1 MTSEQGGAIAN
12 RQGNILEQQVRQAFA
27 SHGFREVAFAE
38 YEKLASGST
47 LPGVPV
53 PDLLVRRV
61 PYQSI
66 YGHRGVTEFL
76 AVSASRGLAIRIECK
91 WQQSQGSVDEKFP
104 YLYLNCIQAMPE
116 RVKTR
121 RAGMAQAGCCFAG
134 RQADSCVQPRGVP
147 RLGEPE
153 VEAKIKCAVSLLPAS
168 QPVDCKAGKGVGEER
183 LFRKGSR
190 LRFFQAK
197 ESVRAGP

>member
-61 PYQSI
+61 
-66 YGHRGVTEFL
+66 
-76 AVSASRGLAIRIECK
+76 SASRGLAIRIECK

-116 RVKTR
+116 REIILLIDGNGYKPG
-121 RAGMAQAGCCFAG
+121 ALAWLKQA
-134 RQADSCVQPRGVP
+134 V
-147 RLGEPE
+147 
-153 VEAKIKCAVSLLPAS
+153 AS
-168 QPVDCKAGKGVGEER
+168 QDAKLIHVFNLVEFLVWANR
-183 LFRKGSR
+183 R
-190 LRFFQAK
+190 LRQK
-197 ESVRAGP
+197 

>member
-91 WQQSQGSVDEKFP
+91 WQQSQGSV
-104 YLYLNCIQAMPE
+104 QAMPE
-116 RVKTR
+116 REIILLIDGNGYKPG
-121 RAGMAQAGCCFAG
+121 ALAWLKQA
-134 RQADSCVQPRGVP
+134 V
-147 RLGEPE
+147 
-153 VEAKIKCAVSLLPAS
+153 AS
-168 QPVDCKAGKGVGEER
+168 QDAKLIHVFNLVEFLVWANR
-183 LFRKGSR
+183 R
-190 LRFFQAK
+190 LRQK
-197 ESVRAGP
+197 